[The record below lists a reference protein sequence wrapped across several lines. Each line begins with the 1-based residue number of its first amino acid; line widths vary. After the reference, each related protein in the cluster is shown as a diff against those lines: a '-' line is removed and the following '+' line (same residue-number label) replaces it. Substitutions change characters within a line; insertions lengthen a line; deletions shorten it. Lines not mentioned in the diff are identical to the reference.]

1 MNGGARPINNPKDK
15 TYSKEML
22 EDVIQ
27 AQSSGKKISSAPI
40 PDDIPQN
47 LSRGAHRPE
56 KKELVAQLR
65 GRFGRK
71 DT

>member
-1 MNGGARPINNPKDK
+1 
-15 TYSKEML
+15 ML

-27 AQSSGKKISSAPI
+27 AQSSGQKISSAPI